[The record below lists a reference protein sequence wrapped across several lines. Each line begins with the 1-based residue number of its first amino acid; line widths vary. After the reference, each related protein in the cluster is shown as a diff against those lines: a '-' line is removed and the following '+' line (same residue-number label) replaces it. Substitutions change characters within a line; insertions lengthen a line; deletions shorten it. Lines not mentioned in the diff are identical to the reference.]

1 MSRILSVSVSI
12 VVFVLTA
19 VAQTGGKVDRLSQS
33 EVEKWREDLHY
44 MAQEMPKRHKNL
56 FHTMT
61 REEFMSA
68 VRNLDR
74 RIPNLSRDEV
84 IVGVARIVAIVHD
97 GHTGVRGLL
106 YGSQIGFQ
114 YYPIGLYLFQDGLFV
129 YAADPQ
135 YAGLVGGRVIAIG
148 NHTTEQAIDKVKS
161 LVFRDNEM
169 TIKERVPLLLTT
181 PEVLHAVGITDK
193 TGTTSFVVKQRDK
206 QVRVDVKPVKGPR
219 PSNDNWALGQRFS
232 RLPEWIDV
240 RDTALAATPL
250 WLKQPEDYFWFQ
262 YLEDSRTLY
271 LQYNDVANKA
281 DETVADFA
289 KRVFAFVDAHPI
301 DRFVIDLRWN
311 TGGNNYLNKPLLL
324 GIIKSPK
331 IDQRGKLFAIIG
343 RRTFSA
349 AQNLVND
356 LQKYTNVLFVG
367 EPTASNPNFYGDATT
382 IVLPNSAINVGVS
395 TLWWQDLDPRIT
407 RSWTAP
413 DIAVEIASEDYK
425 SNNDP
430 AMKLILNYVPKP
442 DITDLLMQALSVD
455 QLADAIKLYRSF
467 KTERINAYVDT
478 EARMNN
484 LGYRLIRMK
493 RFEQA
498 IEIFR
503 LNVESYPESSNAYD
517 SLAEAYMLNGNK
529 ELAIKNY
536 EISLRL
542 NSRNSSAAEMLRKLK
557 AR

>member
-1 MSRILSVSVSI
+1 
-12 VVFVLTA
+12 
-19 VAQTGGKVDRLSQS
+19 
-33 EVEKWREDLHY
+33 
-44 MAQEMPKRHKNL
+44 
-56 FHTMT
+56 
-61 REEFMSA
+61 
-68 VRNLDR
+68 
-74 RIPNLSRDEV
+74 
-84 IVGVARIVAIVHD
+84 
-97 GHTGVRGLL
+97 
-106 YGSQIGFQ
+106 
-114 YYPIGLYLFQDGLFV
+114 
-129 YAADPQ
+129 
-135 YAGLVGGRVIAIG
+135 
-148 NHTTEQAIDKVKS
+148 
-161 LVFRDNEM
+161 
-169 TIKERVPLLLTT
+169 
-181 PEVLHAVGITDK
+181 
-193 TGTTSFVVKQRDK
+193 
-206 QVRVDVKPVKGPR
+206 
-219 PSNDNWALGQRFS
+219 
-232 RLPEWIDV
+232 
-240 RDTALAATPL
+240 
-250 WLKQPEDYFWFQ
+250 
-262 YLEDSRTLY
+262 
-271 LQYNDVANKA
+271 
-281 DETVADFA
+281 
-289 KRVFAFVDAHPI
+289 
-301 DRFVIDLRWN
+301 
-311 TGGNNYLNKPLLL
+311 
-324 GIIKSPK
+324 
-331 IDQRGKLFAIIG
+331 
-343 RRTFSA
+343 
-349 AQNLVND
+349 
-356 LQKYTNVLFVG
+356 
-367 EPTASNPNFYGDATT
+367 
-382 IVLPNSAINVGVS
+382 VS